1 MRNLNYI
8 DIFATNDVRR
18 LKERL
23 ISWAE
28 ANPNGVLLFDM
39 KNIQKIHRRMTQQ
52 CVVGYQFGNGLCIED
67 IRFSWHRLPGD
78 KCILRSIIRKTSKAT
93 EKELYRD
100 LASWEEC
107 TLWYEFRL
115 E

>member
-1 MRNLNYI
+1 MKNLNYI

-23 ISWAE
+23 ISWAKD
-28 ANPNGVLLFDM
+28 NPNGILLFDIE
-39 KNIQKIHRRMTQQ
+39 NIQKIHRRMSQQ
-52 CVVGYQFGNGLCIED
+52 SVVGHGFGNGLCIED
-67 IRFSWHRLPGD
+67 IKFTWHRLPGD
-78 KCILRSIIRKTSKAT
+78 KGILRSIIRKTSKTT
-93 EKELYRD
+93 EEELYKD
-100 LASWEEC
+100 LSSWEEC